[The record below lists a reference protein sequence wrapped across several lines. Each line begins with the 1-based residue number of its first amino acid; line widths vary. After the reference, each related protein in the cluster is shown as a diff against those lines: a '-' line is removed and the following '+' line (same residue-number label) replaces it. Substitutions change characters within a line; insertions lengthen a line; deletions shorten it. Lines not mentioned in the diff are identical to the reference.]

1 MWAVPVSGG
10 ACERRCAL
18 GKVVEWLTAGPA
30 VSVKGGRGS
39 DWRRW
44 LAGFALKLGRAR
56 GSAGGGP
63 GKERRRGL
71 GPGAGWNWA
80 GLTGSGRAGKG
91 GERVGPVLGV
101 GLGFGFG
108 FLSHFYFLSS
118 ILFPISN
125 QTNTI

>member
-1 MWAVPVSGG
+1 MD
-10 ACERRCAL
+10 ERRPS
-18 GKVVEWLTAGPA
+18 GWLVGP
-30 VSVKGGRGS
+30 R
-39 DWRRW
+39 
-44 LAGFALKLGRAR
+44 
-56 GSAGGGP
+56 
-63 GKERRRGL
+63 RRRGMRACRAWA
-71 GPGAGWNWA
+71 AGVRGGWA
-80 GLTGSGRAGKG
+80 VREEGLTRSGRAGKG